1 MAEVGADSK
10 KKTKKNQ
17 QKVIV
22 QLETYVGTLVLRINL
37 HLQRLAG
44 LIYYVIQTFL
54 WLGVF
59 SFVRVLLVD

>member
-1 MAEVGADSK
+1 M
-10 KKTKKNQ
+10 
-17 QKVIV
+17 